1 MSNKE
6 RAERNRACSE
16 LLRRSLYY
24 ENKKE
29 RKEKKDEKDV
39 FDSSS
44 NVLHDSG
51 IC

>member
-1 MSNKE
+1 MTAVIRE
-6 RAERNRACSE
+6 RDV
-16 LLRRSLYY
+16 
-24 ENKKE
+24 KQKQ